1 MNATPFLR
9 HSTGGS
15 GRSALMVLAAA
26 LALQTAPSVAR
37 AEGSPILPGYWE
49 SNESYSVLLSG
60 GGHDRKCLT
69 KALIEKF
76 ISAPSLKRYDCTYA
90 SRSLQDGR
98 AQFSG
103 GACYSHKG
111 RKVLSGVMLRGTF
124 SPESF
129 HLDARFSLMVSAGVG
144 LPGTASIDPPRIS
157 AEFPPPHTTADAD
170 GSHAGG

>member
-1 MNATPFLR
+1 MSPKSLSSLR
-9 HSTGGS
+9 
-15 GRSALMVLAAA
+15 RPALLALAALPL
-26 LALQTAPSVAR
+26 LAVAPAG
-37 AEGSPILPGYWE
+37 AQDSPILPGYWE
-49 SNESYSVLLSG
+49 STEAYSVLFSG

-69 KALIEKF
+69 KPLIERF

-111 RKVLSGVMLRGTF
+111 RKVLSGVALRGTF
-124 SPESF
+124 APESF

-144 LPGTASIDPPRIS
+144 LPGAASIDAHRIS
-157 AEFPPPHTTADAD
+157 AECPAEA
-170 GSHAGG
+170 AK